1 MPRPRRLS
9 YANWPEGVDRK
20 VYASLDSTNSEA
32 GRIAPDLARPTWIL
46 AQTQT
51 DARGRRGRTWVS
63 PEGNFAASLV
73 MRGQGPMEHW
83 ALRSFVAA
91 LALAEALDGLTG
103 RPELLALK
111 WPNDVLLQGGKL
123 AGILLETSGVHLTI
137 GIGVNLVAAPSV
149 AEVEKH
155 AVPPI
160 SLLGATG
167 LRVTPEDLLTPL
179 AARFAHHEAA
189 LVTYGFAPIRTAW
202 LARAARLGQ
211 PIRARIGNTTE
222 HGVFRDVDASGN
234 LVLET
239 TNGPRA
245 IPAAEVHF

>member
-1 MPRPRRLS
+1 MPPPRRLS
-9 YANWPEGVDRK
+9 FANWPEGVDRK

-32 GRIAPDLARPTWIL
+32 GRIAAGLTRPTWVL
-46 AQTQT
+46 AHAQTA
-51 DARGRRGRTWVS
+51 ARGRRGREWVF

-91 LALAEALDGLTG
+91 LALAEALDGYTG
-103 RPELLALK
+103 RPEMLALK

-123 AGILLETSGVHLTI
+123 AGILLETSGAHLTV

-149 AEVEKH
+149 AEVEEH
-155 AVPPI
+155 AVAPV
-160 SLLGATG
+160 SLLGETG
-167 LRVTPEDLLTPL
+167 LRVSPDALLTPL

-222 HGVFRDVDASGN
+222 HGVFRDVDAGGN

-239 TNGPRA
+239 PKGLRA

>member
-9 YANWPEGVDRK
+9 FANWPEGVDRK

-32 GRIAPDLARPTWIL
+32 GRIAPGLTRPTWIL
-46 AQTQT
+46 AHAQTA
-51 DARGRRGRTWVS
+51 ARGRRGRSWAN

-73 MRGQGPMEHW
+73 MRGPGPMEQW

-123 AGILLETSGVHLTI
+123 AGILLETSGAHLTI
-137 GIGVNLVAAPSV
+137 GIGVNLVAAPSA
-149 AEVEKH
+149 AEVEEH
-155 AVPPI
+155 AVPPTC
-160 SLLGATG
+160 LLGATG

-179 AARFAHHEAA
+179 AARFALHEAS
-189 LVTYGFAPIRTAW
+189 LTTYGFAPIRTAW
-202 LARAARLGQ
+202 LARAAKLGQ
-211 PIRARIGNTTE
+211 SIRARIGNTIE
-222 HGVFRDVDASGN
+222 HGVFRDVDAQGN

-239 TNGPRA
+239 SKGLRA
-245 IPAAEVHF
+245 IPAAEVYF

>member
-1 MPRPRRLS
+1 LPRPRRLS

>member
-202 LARAARLGQ
+202 LARAAKLGQ
-211 PIRARIGNTTE
+211 PIRAQIGNTTE